1 MGVNKRPLSARE
13 GKIYLDGDLIA
24 DTCRFQAVFTPNVWE
39 GKALSE
45 PGTNRRYIGYD
56 ITGTLEMWRTT
67 SLIKNKIKEYIATGK
82 TPEFTITGINDD
94 VNSDYY
100 DANGTDK
107 ITLLGV
113 VLTGDINLM
122 DLDTDGD
129 VVRDSLSFGAKKLA

>member
-67 SLIKNKIKEYIATGK
+67 PLIKNKIKEYITTGA

-129 VVRDSLSFGAKKLA
+129 VIRDSLSFGAKKLA